1 MSKSKLRMRAQ
12 LIFLLLPFILMSGVV
27 AFGTML
33 PAEQVFAR
41 AVTVPWP
48 AERVFE
54 TLANIEQL
62 PTWSTRVLAV
72 LPLPARDGRPLWRQV
87 FAGRR
92 SARLEV
98 AESVPSRRL
107 RFEIADDAGP
117 FRATWQFDLT
127 RAGEGTRVVLTERGK
142 VGNAVSRFLVY
153 FAEGKTRFAEDHLR
167 DLGQALG
174 TPVTVEEVAL

>member
-41 AVTVPWP
+41 AVTVPLP
-48 AERVFE
+48 PEQVFE

-72 LPLPARDGRPLWRQV
+72 IPLPARDGRPLWRQV

-98 AESVPSRRL
+98 AESVSPHVL

-117 FRATWQFDLT
+117 FRGTWHFALAPT
-127 RAGEGTRVVLTERGK
+127 GGGTRVVLTERGAG
-142 VGNAVSRFLVY
+142 GNAVSRFLV
-153 FAEGKTRFAEDHLR
+153 
-167 DLGQALG
+167 
-174 TPVTVEEVAL
+174 